1 MGRDLAAHQ
10 GHHMTGL
17 ALLVDPA
24 LVMLFADRVK
34 TQLQALLGDQGLQV
48 LEHCRDL
55 LGVWNLHQKTQ
66 RQNAMDGGLTDVEN
80 IHTIA
85 GQYTG
90 NGRSE
95 TRTVLTGDVYQDDFA
110 QGTPPFA
117 KKNAFYPLSVTI
129 GHRQGFA
136 ASRLLAILRTN
147 LTD

>member
-1 MGRDLAAHQ
+1 
-10 GHHMTGL
+10 
-17 ALLVDPA
+17 
-24 LVMLFADRVK
+24 
-34 TQLQALLGDQGLQV
+34 
-48 LEHCRDL
+48 
-55 LGVWNLHQKTQ
+55 
-66 RQNAMDGGLTDVEN
+66 MDGGLTDVEN

>member
-1 MGRDLAAHQ
+1 
-10 GHHMTGL
+10 
-17 ALLVDPA
+17 
-24 LVMLFADRVK
+24 
-34 TQLQALLGDQGLQV
+34 
-48 LEHCRDL
+48 
-55 LGVWNLHQKTQ
+55 
-66 RQNAMDGGLTDVEN
+66 MDGGLTDVEN

-95 TRTVLTGDVYQDDFA
+95 TRTVLTCDVYQDDFA

-136 ASRLLAILRTN
+136 AFRLLAILRTN

>member
-1 MGRDLAAHQ
+1 
-10 GHHMTGL
+10 
-17 ALLVDPA
+17 
-24 LVMLFADRVK
+24 MLFADGVK
-34 TQLQALLGDQGLQV
+34 AQLQAFLGNQWLQV
-48 LEHCRDL
+48 FEHRRNQLCLR
-55 LGVWNLHQKTQ
+55 NFHQKTQ

-95 TRTVLTGDVYQDDFA
+95 TRTIFTGDVYQDDFA

-136 ASRLLAILRTN
+136 VSGLLAILRTN